1 MGGGDVG
8 VSEERREHASIA
20 VLNCTL
26 AAHAASDAVFGAL
39 LFVFPPPF
47 VLCVCST
54 HGIHA

>member
-1 MGGGDVG
+1 MG